1 MKRKLILASASPRRQ
16 ELLAQLGLQFE
27 VSIPSVPESKG
38 RDPIMA
44 AEQAALSK
52 ASEIAG
58 KIEDAAVIG
67 ADTVVVVDDEI
78 LGKPRSASEA
88 VKMLKKLS
96 GRTHRVITGMAV
108 VDSTGRR
115 VVDHDIT
122 FVVFRSL
129 SEEEIRAYV
138 DSGEGLDKA
147 GSYGIQGLGALFIPR
162 IEGSYSN
169 VVGLPLAKLDEMLKH
184 FGISILTRR

>member
-52 ASEIAG
+52 AFEIAG
-58 KIEDAAVIG
+58 KIEDAVVIG

-108 VDSTGRR
+108 VDSAGRR
-115 VVDHDIT
+115 VVNHDIT

>member
-67 ADTVVVVDDEI
+67 ADTVVVDDEI

-115 VVDHDIT
+115 VVGHDIT

>member
-58 KIEDAAVIG
+58 KIEDAVVIG